1 MRTFLA
7 LAAAT
12 LLAAPLHGQQQDAAP
27 AAAPAA
33 TPATP
38 PLDQQNAE
46 TLGFLPDWTTRMT
59 VPVSIGGQGPYHFV
73 VDTGAERTVIAREL
87 AHDLA
92 LAPGRTATVHSMTE
106 VSQIATVIIPGLRIG
121 SRTVN
126 GINAP
131 ALARGNLGAAGML
144 GVDSLQSQ
152 RVVFD
157 FKREEMTITPSRRPE
172 EEWRADD
179 TIVVT
184 GRRLYGRLVLID
196 ASVEGQRV
204 WVIIDTGSQVTVG
217 NTALRHA
224 LERRGRLGA
233 LSTIQLLSI
242 TGGQAT
248 AEYGIAHRI
257 RIGGI
262 DIHDLPVA
270 FSDVH
275 PFRQLHLLDRPAL
288 LLGMDALHLFER
300 VSVDF
305 ANRRV
310 RVLIRDETSL
320 DMPVTRIADRAAQHG
335 AAS

>member
-1 MRTFLA
+1 
-7 LAAAT
+7 
-12 LLAAPLHGQQQDAAP
+12 
-27 AAAPAA
+27 
-33 TPATP
+33 
-38 PLDQQNAE
+38 
-46 TLGFLPDWTTRMT
+46 

-87 AHDLA
+87 ASQLA

-106 VSQIATVIIPGLRIG
+106 VSQIATVVIPGLRIG
-121 SRTVN
+121 TRTVS

-131 ALARGNLGAAGML
+131 ALSRSNLGAAGML

-152 RVVFD
+152 RVEFD
-157 FKREEMTITPSRRPE
+157 FKREQMTISPSRRPE
-172 EEWRADD
+172 QEWRPDN

-184 GRRLYGRLVLID
+184 GRRLYGRLVLVD

-217 NTALRHA
+217 NTALRRA
-224 LERRGRLGA
+224 LERRGRLSL
-233 LSTIQLLSI
+233 LSPIQLMSI
-242 TGGQAT
+242 TGGQAE
-248 AEYGIAHRI
+248 AQYGTAHRI

-270 FSDVH
+270 FADVH
-275 PFRQLHLLDRPAL
+275 PFRQLRLLDRPAL
-288 LLGMDALHLFER
+288 LLGMDALQLFER

-310 RVLIRDETSL
+310 RVLLHDDTSL
-320 DMPVTRIADRAAQHG
+320 QTTVTRIADGDAARRPG
-335 AAS
+335 